1 MKVPNK
7 IILYRCSA
15 QKTSPCL
22 IRFLERGRPLESSEL
37 RLESAEKFCPIFI
50 TAVICQAVITYH
62 RLSSC
67 MKFVKLQR
75 GAYK

>member
-15 QKTSPCL
+15 QKTSPRL
-22 IRFLERGRPLESSEL
+22 IRFLERGRPSESSEL

-62 RLSSC
+62 RLSPC

>member
-22 IRFLERGRPLESSEL
+22 IGFLERGRPLESSEL

-67 MKFVKLQR
+67 KKFVKLQR

>member
-15 QKTSPCL
+15 QKTSPRL